1 MTSETSTDHE
11 ASGSGPTLGGLASR
25 ALDIAL
31 SSVALALTW
40 PALAAAAALI
50 VLEDGGPVFYP
61 QERVGKDGRL
71 FRMHKL
77 RSMRVND
84 LPVHVVGQVSH
95 EHPMVTRVGRFIR
108 RYKIDE
114 LPQMLDVLT
123 GEMSVVG
130 PRPTVAEQ
138 VERYT
143 PFQRRRLEVRPGI
156 TGWAQVNGATAL
168 TWDERIMLDVWYID
182 HRSFWL
188 DLRILLRTPAVA
200 LLGERPHPE
209 ALREA
214 QEHAARVI
222 ARAG

>member
-1 MTSETSTDHE
+1 MLSALHIND
-11 ASGSGPTLGGLASR
+11 LATR
-25 ALDIAL
+25 ALDVAV
-31 SSVALALTW
+31 SGAALAITW
-40 PALAAAAALI
+40 PVLAAAAALI
-50 VLEDGGPVFYP
+50 KLEDGGPVSYP
-61 QERVGKDGRL
+61 QERVGKGGRL

-108 RYKIDE
+108 RYKLDE
-114 LPQMLDVLT
+114 LPQMLNVLA

-168 TWDERIMLDVWYID
+168 SWDERILLDVWYID
-182 HRSFWL
+182 HRSVWL

-200 LLGERPHPE
+200 LLGERPEPG
-209 ALREA
+209 ALRDAE
-214 QEHAARVI
+214 EHAA
-222 ARAG
+222 ATGGRAAGRG

>member
-1 MTSETSTDHE
+1 MAMSTQ
-11 ASGSGPTLGGLASR
+11 SGSGAAVAGADLARR
-25 ALDIAL
+25 ALDLAV
-31 SSVALALTW
+31 SGVALAVTW
-40 PALAAAAALI
+40 PILAAAAGLI

-61 QERVGKDGRL
+61 QERVGQGGRL

-108 RYKIDE
+108 RFKIDE
-114 LPQMLDVLT
+114 LPQMVNVLA
-123 GEMSVVG
+123 GEMSVIG

-143 PFQRRRLEVRPGI
+143 PFQRRRLEIRPGI

-182 HRSFWL
+182 HRSLWL

-200 LLGERPHPE
+200 LFGERPDPA
-209 ALREA
+209 ALQAAR
-214 QEHAARVI
+214 EHAARI
-222 ARAG
+222 ARGG

>member
-1 MTSETSTDHE
+1 
-11 ASGSGPTLGGLASR
+11 
-25 ALDIAL
+25 
-31 SSVALALTW
+31 
-40 PALAAAAALI
+40 LI
-50 VLEDGGPVFYP
+50 KLEDGGPASYP

-114 LPQMLDVLT
+114 LPQMLNVLT
-123 GEMSVVG
+123 GEMSLVG

-138 VERYT
+138 VERYS

-168 TWDERIMLDVWYID
+168 TWDERIQLDVWYID
-182 HRSFWL
+182 HRSLRL
-188 DLRILLRTPAVA
+188 DLEILLRTPAVA
-200 LLGERPHPE
+200 FLGERAHPE
-209 ALREA
+209 ALRAA
-214 QEHAARVI
+214 QEHAAVVE
-222 ARAG
+222 ARLAAVG